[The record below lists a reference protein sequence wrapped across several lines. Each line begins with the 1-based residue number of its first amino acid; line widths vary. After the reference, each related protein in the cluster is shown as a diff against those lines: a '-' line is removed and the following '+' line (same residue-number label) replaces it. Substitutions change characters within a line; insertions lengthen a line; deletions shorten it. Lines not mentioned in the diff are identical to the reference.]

1 MFKDVDFWK
10 DRGIPRLNTC
20 KILLKNIYLYFFYIF
35 AWFQAVKH
43 DPNEPQV
50 KSLRARK
57 LKRIIVYW
65 KYYDK
70 EMYDFY
76 HFPHWTSHA
85 ISHMIYELNIV
96 EDFIIMYIQRFII
109 FQYVEFS
116 IWLSVSVYWLSI
128 QKKKEKLKKFRS
140 VKYRWSK

>member
-1 MFKDVDFWK
+1 MLIFGKRHSKVK
-10 DRGIPRLNTC
+10 YMQ
-20 KILLKNIYLYFFYIF
+20 NIAEKCLYFFYIF
-35 AWFQAVKH
+35 AWFQTVKH

-85 ISHMIYELNIV
+85 VFCNITY
-96 EDFIIMYIQRFII
+96 DIWIKSGTYII
-109 FQYVEFS
+109 
-116 IWLSVSVYWLSI
+116 
-128 QKKKEKLKKFRS
+128 
-140 VKYRWSK
+140 

>member
-1 MFKDVDFWK
+1 MLIFGKRHSKVK
-10 DRGIPRLNTC
+10 YMQ
-20 KILLKNIYLYFFYIF
+20 NIAEKCLYFFYIF

-43 DPNEPQV
+43 MIQTNPKLKV
-50 KSLRARK
+50 CVHWRK
-57 LKRIIVYW
+57 LKRVIVYW

-85 ISHMIYELNIV
+85 VFCNITY
-96 EDFIIMYIQRFII
+96 DIWIKYSRGFYN
-109 FQYVEFS
+109 YVYTAFYLTQCFS
-116 IWLSVSVYWLSI
+116 VLVVHPN
-128 QKKKEKLKKFRS
+128 KKKKIKKFRP

>member
-35 AWFQAVKH
+35 ALFQAVKH

-57 LKRIIVYW
+57 LKRIIVY
-65 KYYDK
+65 
-70 EMYDFY
+70 
-76 HFPHWTSHA
+76 
-85 ISHMIYELNIV
+85 
-96 EDFIIMYIQRFII
+96 
-109 FQYVEFS
+109 
-116 IWLSVSVYWLSI
+116 
-128 QKKKEKLKKFRS
+128 
-140 VKYRWSK
+140 